1 MIPLLALANLHAVD
15 LGIILV
21 ILVVILGFALY
32 TRRYTK
38 SVADFLS
45 ANRCA
50 GRYLLTIAAGMAGI
64 ACVTTSAAFILHG
77 TAIGALSPALVDPA
91 TAEV

>member
-1 MIPLLALANLHAVD
+1 MFSSLALANLHAVD
-15 LGIILV
+15 IAIV
-21 ILVVILGFALY
+21 VVIVAVIAGFALY

-50 GRYLLTIAAGMAGI
+50 VFADDCGRDGGDRCDFHRGHVGAGVSGRVYYFFWGQMLI
-64 ACVTTSAAFILHG
+64 S
-77 TAIGALSPALVDPA
+77 
-91 TAEV
+91 